1 MAGKKIATSVTDCI
15 IRIDYRE
22 RDLLRNFEQDDSS
35 KKSDDGEF
43 PLGSELPWKLSRE
56 NLMLGDIVL

>member
-1 MAGKKIATSVTDCI
+1 V

-22 RDLLRNFEQDDSS
+22 RDLLNNFGDKIKPFGDDY
-35 KKSDDGEF
+35 
-43 PLGSELPWKLSRE
+43 PWTIVRE